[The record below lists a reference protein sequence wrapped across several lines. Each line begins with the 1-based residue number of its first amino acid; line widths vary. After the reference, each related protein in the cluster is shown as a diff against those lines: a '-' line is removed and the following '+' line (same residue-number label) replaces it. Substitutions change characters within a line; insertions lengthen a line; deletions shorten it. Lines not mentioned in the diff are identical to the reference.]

1 MARPTAATNSRHEKR
16 EAGKPP
22 FLVLNKKSLKC
33 LAVLGDLEPINK
45 QVEACSMTILPTRG
59 EPGSAL
65 PKQVCNDLSCSLS
78 GWLRP
83 SATQQSVPVGGAAL
97 VEVAS

>member
-1 MARPTAATNSRHEKR
+1 
-16 EAGKPP
+16 
-22 FLVLNKKSLKC
+22 VLNQSLVC
-33 LAVLGDLEPINK
+33 LAASGDLEPINK

-65 PKQVCNDLSCSLS
+65 PKQVCHDLSCSLS

-83 SATQQSVPVGGAAL
+83 SATQQSVPDHGAAL
-97 VEVAS
+97 VEVGS